1 MKLYKRIF
9 IFFITAILSINFFMC
24 YTIPVFASE
33 GVYDPD
39 TSWWDKFLTESSA
52 YLSYLA
58 CRVGAITQD
67 HDFAK
72 WVQARE
78 DYIEWWNTGHI
89 SRKQD
94 SNGNVNY
101 TFDKELMAYIKQCL
115 DEYIKTEMTKEENGG
130 FIILPTTSIS
140 DVPADRFKN
149 AQQFRTFRNIIVE
162 KGCLAVQVKY
172 EREIMF
178 VDPFSDPDHPIML
191 VGVTSDLNRYE
202 NYSYMPV
209 TTKFFCGSDWNIHGY
224 CVKVFPENNVIY
236 TSVSDAVDYI
246 NPSTQKTLYQNEAF
260 VNWSFEKH
268 GSMGEY
274 FTLYSVTGENVRVYV
289 SELAAKNYS
298 VGNRKI
304 YLTENYYNYV
314 PEYLEVSIDDLQ
326 KSVDDLQK
334 IIDELLKRIKDDTSE
349 KEIMDLLRQIL
360 DALKN
365 QQGTG
370 GGGSGSGGDVTV
382 NVDLTETNSW
392 LSKIYEKVAQIF
404 DKISKT
410 ASGVTDTAFD
420 KIQETLDEILKQI
433 KKIKHWT
440 IADTLIDGVTGLS
453 DMITDWIT
461 LIGDLLEDVDGG
473 AETTVAAISSTMD
486 DATKLLKTKFPFC
499 IPWDVYFLVTFLAH
513 EPETPVFNLPIRVPS
528 AGIDE
533 CIEVDMS
540 DFSGISTISRTLL
553 TLIYCYGLLNLT
565 MKVIPMVKEE
575 T

>member
-246 NPSTQKTLYQNEAF
+246 KPSTQKTLYQNEAF

-304 YLTENYYNYV
+304 YFTENYYNYV
-314 PEYLEVSIDDLQ
+314 PEDLEVSIDDLQ